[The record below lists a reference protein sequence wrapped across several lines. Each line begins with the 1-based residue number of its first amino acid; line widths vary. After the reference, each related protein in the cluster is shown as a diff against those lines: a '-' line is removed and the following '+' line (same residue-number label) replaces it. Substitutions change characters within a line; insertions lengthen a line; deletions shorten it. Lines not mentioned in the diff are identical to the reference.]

1 MTTQRLA
8 LLLTGAIAAAAAL
21 AVAVAAWQA
30 PARAATPAGMD
41 SVGLVDTAMGVWH
54 LRDLDGDVKFF
65 FYGNPGDLPFMGD
78 WDCDGVDTPGL
89 YRQSDGFVYLRNDNS
104 QGIADVRF
112 FFGNPGDVPVS
123 GDFDG
128 DGCDTVSIY
137 RPSTG
142 RFFVINTLGS
152 SGSGLGPADF
162 DFLFGNLGDDPIIG
176 DWDGDGVD
184 TVGLFRESTSLV
196 YLRDS
201 NTEGTADLRFI
212 FGDPF
217 DRHVAGDWDGDG
229 DDSTAVFR
237 PGETR
242 FYLKNANGFGAADAS
257 FLFGRFDW
265 LPIAGDFGDLE
276 ASATTT
282 TTFPPGTPFFFE
294 DGVHEVGIDIPA
306 GTYRN
311 VDSSEGCIW
320 ERTTPGGS
328 VIASNVSLDVQIVT
342 IEPGDGFF
350 ESTNCEL
357 WDSDLTSR
365 RFDTRLPFE
374 NGHFLVPQEVAE
386 GVWRSVPQVDTCVW
400 ELLEGFTGEPADV
413 AAAGTGDGPTTVLV
427 DLDAPAFADVVGF
440 NSEGCELWE
449 FIGP

>member
-162 DFLFGNLGDDPIIG
+162 DFLFGNLGDEPIIG

-242 FYLKNANGFGAADAS
+242 FYLKNENGFGAADAS

>member
-242 FYLKNANGFGAADAS
+242 FYLKNENGFGAADAS

-400 ELLEGFTGEPADV
+400 ELLEGFTGEPGDV
-413 AAAGTGDGPTTVLV
+413 AATGTGDGPTTVLV